1 MLSRII
7 ISCTCS
13 HFFGG
18 GVDYKQRGSRIF
30 SGGTCLQLKRKTN
43 AKIRCGKFQLYFGT
57 SFFSFKAKVGFFFSL
72 SPFFLCN
79 LSQGQIMS
87 LYSVNTGAGIYL
99 FRTLRLL
106 SQLHTFVLLFTLS
119 PQRRFPAEL
128 CLYWP
133 GDSHTMGLPGGNCE
147 VIFGRVS
154 STVIFCMETATSGQ
168 RKCSV
173 SHHLRLVFSDITVRC
188 FCMFSV

>member
-1 MLSRII
+1 M
-7 ISCTCS
+7 
-13 HFFGG
+13 
-18 GVDYKQRGSRIF
+18 
-30 SGGTCLQLKRKTN
+30 
-43 AKIRCGKFQLYFGT
+43 
-57 SFFSFKAKVGFFFSL
+57 
-72 SPFFLCN
+72 FLN
-79 LSQGQIMS
+79 
-87 LYSVNTGAGIYL
+87 SVNTGAGIYL

-188 FCMFSV
+188 FCMFSVWPIWPPGHEIMRFSLSSYPICLAALHFEAQPGDSKRRIISLPMVSSVEPQHLSCDLGCWAIE